1 MSVSE
6 IIQSEE
12 TQRLLERVSK
22 IEADSENKTVSF
34 MPLFGVYAPTDTSI
48 STEEQLNDYLSKE
61 KDVVADYERSI
72 IDEYNPY
79 NFVGQNE
86 WYNEQESHY
95 RTRLTDFI
103 QQHKGEYANDIT
115 LLYLAEM
122 KAKYIDIDSFDID
135 KNTLPE
141 EVYDIVKEKSG
152 IKSFTELAE
161 DNYII
166 LDTETTGFDKKA
178 DDIIEL
184 GITDINGN
192 VLYEGMFKPD
202 RENSPSAEAVN
213 HISNEELQ
221 DKPTINEE
229 WEKIKTAVAG
239 RKIATYNLDFDK
251 NILINAA
258 SRHGVPREEAEQL
271 FNNSACVMLSYT
283 HYKTGYKAEKLQNA
297 LTENGI
303 EVTQDHRAVSD
314 CKVTAQLIQAVRERV
329 KEKTTFKVGDKS
341 IDLSTIDS
349 LTIHGNS
356 IEREYDNETVIKA
369 ELRLELSKE
378 AYESERYIET
388 FEDYDEER
396 FPTERVFDLKSE
408 DEASKLNAYIQ
419 GFVDS
424 KSEIY
429 LDIYRDG
436 EKETI
441 YPDMN
446 VMEKE
451 QLDRAFQFIAQF
463 SSREYEL
470 DYDKELAELRSA
482 TSEQLRDIGLAFTTH
497 PELPN
502 EVPIQATADLMSY
515 KIKYTFNNEVYK
527 IDSFHSLEEMNRELQ
542 YLDFSDLTE
551 VPDEVVER
559 YIENYTQQNERQ
571 GEQVSAENTYSIY
584 QVKDGE
590 QYRGLRF
597 EDYSETA
604 GKLGYAD
611 YDLVYQGNLDDIEGT
626 TDKDKLRSIHFTF
639 NMDIPEDFTGRSLSK
654 SDVIVLNDGKQEKAY
669 YVDRGFTEMPEFI
682 QQKNLSLENTID
694 TPEQTESEKKTVTL
708 TEHSAAIECSEDIND
723 ENFSFLENVETYRIV
738 IPNETQ
744 TRLDVLNNVSYT
756 DRETARKELI
766 KMGYDEVPYDDMVS
780 IIGENMEREHEVFA
794 QVYESNPPYVH
805 VEWSEHHEIKD
816 NSDYSLSEFSHLM
829 EKLDK
834 EWIEK
839 RESGDQNYEGYAK
852 TKFIIN
858 NAYGGIDKETGEQ
871 HIGTVTCRQDIGDGD
886 GSLAEHVK
894 LVAEGDL
901 IMLQSWGRENVSNYE
916 EIEESAKGRI
926 NYVAPY
932 IEYAVT
938 REDSVRQ
945 MAQEQNKD
953 NADKEKVVVEP
964 IQETDVQTEENE
976 LTEQENATTVKAE
989 QIVETSTH
997 QNEKSEPQALMSIE
1011 ISGEV
1016 HYFKTSKSADE
1027 IINSAQGEKALLSA
1041 QEQNEEI
1048 SSAEYAEIQQSRSF
1062 TFSVDMNLDDDTA
1075 KIYSVNDGKG
1085 GIPEGERTAE
1095 NTHTTEIK
1103 ISKFGKTKEE
1113 VKQEQITEEKEQKPQ
1128 KIEPTTS
1135 VVIGNTPYKFIKD
1148 KTYINTTASAAK
1160 EIANV
1165 LDKNNINHSGI
1176 IKGELGTITVPK
1188 AKYNEVMRLIEVAKI
1203 DLNKHEK
1210 AVKDD
1215 SGKVLLDNK
1224 EAVDEFIKDS
1234 IKNIMDSK
1242 NFINFC
1248 KSDNLF
1254 LLRKYS
1260 LNNALLVMG
1269 QNKNASYCCSAK
1281 QWQQYGRIVNKG
1293 EKGLKILCPILLS
1306 EANKSRVW
1314 AQIKKDIG
1322 ATYTKEQGYGVATL
1336 PNTNVK
1342 ITGYNGLYDVHF
1354 NGKPVISH
1362 ADETLVKKFIDQNL
1376 LGRTVL
1382 GYKLGTVFDVS
1393 QTNNNTEYVW
1403 LKAGQ
1408 FDKKDL
1414 IYGDNGKPITNRA
1427 GEYKVKNTDERKN
1440 SFKPV
1445 LSAKIDPQ
1453 DKDKMNLLYDI
1464 LKDVSSKNK
1473 CPVTENTVDKDKV
1486 LKEAKGY
1493 YVPSESRI
1501 VIREN
1506 MEITEKVAT
1515 LLHEMAHSTMHNL
1528 TEQAKNKSTNKE
1540 KEVQA
1545 EAVACLVANS
1555 YGIDTEHESFSYISQ
1570 YVESR
1575 NLDYLENSL
1584 KVIWNGARELSGK
1597 IENEIAER
1605 GLDLNLETTKEPF
1618 DQKQLSDIKKNY
1630 IEIAQDIKDITQEN
1644 IHSALNSYKQSV
1656 VNEVKEQ
1663 RKEELSLFDKMT
1675 SECDKIF
1682 SNAEKLEKVKTRSLQ
1697 ESYIGEI
1704 KAGFERLTA
1713 LAQETSKIESN
1724 LKEINVP
1731 ETPQQEF
1738 LSYPMNYMNKDDNFK
1753 NVSIDDKKIIAQSRF
1768 IAENYSHLLNT
1779 SPEDF
1784 KKFAVQQAENI
1795 HNCMSKNGTA
1805 VEIVN
1810 AEHYGTKILMEKG
1823 MVMHPVMAEKSFKQ
1837 NEMEIC
1843 MAKKKAERNGEVFP
1857 SAKTDVT
1864 IYSNLNTITAKGI
1877 AALHTSVYVGEGK
1890 QIGLAEH
1897 LAQVCTGKGL
1907 ARAELCDNFFD
1918 SQMEKGE
1925 KAKRLYR
1932 AEIPPK
1938 AQEQYRQAEQES
1950 QTRDINAWKER
1961 ASAVKSERDSGIEQE
1976 QEKENDHEKNNISTS
1991 ELFR

>member
-122 KAKYIDIDSFDID
+122 KARYIDIDSFDID

-166 LDTETTGFDKKA
+166 LDTETTGFDKNV
-178 DDIIEL
+178 DDVIEL

-202 RENSPSAEAVN
+202 RENSPNAEAVN

-239 RKIATYNLDFDK
+239 RRIATYNLDFDK

-314 CKVTAQLIQAVRERV
+314 CKVTAQLIQAVREQV

-356 IEREYDNETVIKA
+356 IEREYDNDTVIKA

-482 TSEQLRDIGLAFTTH
+482 TTEQLRDIGLAFTTH

-559 YIENYTQQNERQ
+559 YIKENSIGQNERQ
-571 GEQVSAENTYSIY
+571 NGMNNTYSIY
-584 QVKDGE
+584 QLKEESQREYG
-590 QYRGLRF
+590 F
-597 EDYSETA
+597 MPYSANE
-604 GKLGYAD
+604 GKVTFD
-611 YDLVYQGNLDDIEGT
+611 NYDLVYQGNLEDIKS
-626 TDKDKLRSIHFTF
+626 DNDFAKLNYVYNMF
-639 NMDIPEDFTGRSLSK
+639 NFNHPEDFTGHSLSM
-654 SDVIVLNDGKQEKAY
+654 SDVVVLSNGNKEQAY
-669 YVDRGFTEMPEFI
+669 YVDRFGFAEMPEFI
-682 QQKNLSLENTID
+682 QQKSREELQNTIKE
-694 TPEQTESEKKTVTL
+694 PVTL
-708 TEHSAAIECSEDIND
+708 TDRSAAIESSEDINA
-723 ENFSFLENVETYRIV
+723 ENFSFLKNMETYRIIV
-738 IPNETQ
+738 PNATL
-744 TRLDVLNNVSYT
+744 TNVSALNNVSYH
-756 DRETARKELI
+756 DIESARRELNRL
-766 KMGYDEVPYDDMVS
+766 GYEEVPYEDMIRIV
-780 IIGENMEREHEVFA
+780 GDNMIEEHRVFS
-794 QVYESNPPYVH
+794 QIYEANRPYVH

-858 NAYGGIDKETGEQ
+858 NAFGGIDKETGEQ
-871 HIGTVTCRQDIGDGD
+871 HIGTITCRQDIGDGD
-886 GSLAEHVK
+886 GSVANHIK

-901 IMLQSWGRENVSNYE
+901 IMISSWGKDNVSNYE
-916 EIEESAKGRI
+916 ELETSAHARI

-932 IEYAVT
+932 IEYAVS
-938 REDSVRQ
+938 REDNARQ
-945 MAQEQNKD
+945 IEREQNTG
-953 NADKEKVVVEP
+953 KEKEAEQEIGRTPSLEEVEKE
-964 IQETDVQTEENE
+964 IAENKEQIEENS
-976 LTEQENATTVKAE
+976 
-989 QIVETSTH
+989 IG
-997 QNEKSEPQALMSIE
+997 QNEPEPQALDDKDDISDVERTDENTSTTEVE
-1011 ISGEV
+1011 ISE
-1016 HYFKTSKSADE
+1016 
-1027 IINSAQGEKALLSA
+1027 
-1041 QEQNEEI
+1041 
-1048 SSAEYAEIQQSRSF
+1048 
-1062 TFSVDMNLDDDTA
+1062 
-1075 KIYSVNDGKG
+1075 
-1085 GIPEGERTAE
+1085 
-1095 NTHTTEIK
+1095 
-1103 ISKFGKTKEE
+1103 FGKAKEE
-1113 VKQEQITEEKEQKPQ
+1113 AVNEQPDEEKSQ
-1128 KIEPTTS
+1128 KIEPVTR
-1135 VVIGNTPYKFIKD
+1135 VVIGNISYRFIKD
-1148 KTYINTTASAAK
+1148 KTFINTTAIAAK
-1160 EIANV
+1160 EIADL
-1165 LDKNNINHSGI
+1165 LDKNNVNYSGI
-1176 IKGELGTITVPK
+1176 IEGELGTITVPK
-1188 AKYNEVMRLIEVAKI
+1188 AKYNEVMRLIEAAKI
-1203 DLNKHEK
+1203 DLNKK
-1210 AVKDD
+1210 GTAVKDD
-1215 SGKVLLDNK
+1215 NGKVLLDSK
-1224 EAVDEFIKDS
+1224 EAVDSFIKDR
-1234 IKNIMDSK
+1234 IKDIMDSQK
-1242 NFINFC
+1242 FINFC

-1254 LLRKYS
+1254 LMKKYS
-1260 LNNALLVMG
+1260 LNNALLIIG
-1269 QNKNASYCCSAK
+1269 QNPKASYCCSAK
-1281 QWQQYGRIVNKG
+1281 QWQQYGRIINKG
-1293 EKGLKILCPILLS
+1293 EKGIKILCPILLS
-1306 EANKSRVW
+1306 EANKARVW
-1314 AQIKKDIG
+1314 GQIKRDIK
-1322 ATYTKEQGYGVATL
+1322 ATYTEKNGFGEATL

-1362 ADETLVKKFIDQNL
+1362 ADENLVKKFIDQKL
-1376 LGRTVL
+1376 LGRTIL

-1427 GEYKVKNTDERKN
+1427 GEYKVNNTEERKN
-1440 SFKPV
+1440 SFNPV

-1453 DKDKMNLLYDI
+1453 DKDKMALLYDI
-1464 LKDVSSKNK
+1464 LKDVSSKNH
-1473 CPVTENTVDKDKV
+1473 CPVTEAQPTIDKS
-1486 LKEAKGY
+1486 LKDAKGY

-1515 LLHEMAHSTMHNL
+1515 LLHEMAHSQMHNL
-1528 TEQAKNKSTNKE
+1528 IEQAKNKSTVKE

-1545 EAVACLVANS
+1545 EAVACLVANN
-1555 YGIDTEHESFSYISQ
+1555 YGIDTEHSSFDYIAHF
-1570 YVESR
+1570 VESR
-1575 NLDYLENSL
+1575 NLEYLENSL
-1584 KVIWNGARELSGK
+1584 KVIWNGARELSAK
-1597 IENEIAER
+1597 IENEITER
-1605 GLDLNLETTKEPF
+1605 GLDLNLEATKEPF
-1618 DQKQLSDIKKNY
+1618 SKEQVGAIKKNY

-1644 IHSALNSYKQSV
+1644 IHNALNSYKQSV
-1656 VNEVKEQ
+1656 VTEVKEQ
-1663 RKEELSLFDKMT
+1663 RKQELSLFDKMT
-1675 SECDKIF
+1675 AECDKIF
-1682 SNAEKLEKVKTRSLQ
+1682 LKAERLEKVNIRSLQ
-1697 ESYIGEI
+1697 ENFISEI
-1704 KAGFERLTA
+1704 KAGFERLTV
-1713 LAQETSKIESN
+1713 LAQETSKIESE

-1753 NVSIDDKKIIAQSRF
+1753 NVSVDDKKIIAQSRF
-1768 IAENYSHLLNT
+1768 IAENYSYLLN
-1779 SPEDF
+1779 SAPDEF
-1784 KKFAVQQAENI
+1784 KKYAVQQAEHI
-1795 HNCMSKNGTA
+1795 HNAMSKNGTA

-1810 AEHYGTKILMEKG
+1810 AENYGTKIQMEKG
-1823 MVMHPVMAEKSFKQ
+1823 MVMHPVLAEKSFKQ
-1837 NEMEIC
+1837 TEMEIC

-1864 IYSNLNTITAKGI
+1864 IYSNLDTITAKGV
-1877 AALHTSVYVGEGK
+1877 AALHTSVYVGEGQ

-1897 LAQVCTGKGL
+1897 LAKVCTGKGL
-1907 ARAELCDNFFD
+1907 ARAELCDNFYD
-1918 SQMEKGE
+1918 SQIEKGD
-1925 KAKRLYR
+1925 KTKKLYR
-1932 AEIPPK
+1932 AEIPKIKETPK
-1938 AQEQYRQAEQES
+1938 QAEHEQQHV
-1950 QTRDINAWKER
+1950 QTRDMSAWKER
-1961 ASAVKSERDSGIEQE
+1961 ASAVKSERENSITQE
-1976 QEKENDHEKNNISTS
+1976 QNERDNDHDPNKNNVTEKEMFE
-1991 ELFR
+1991 